1 MTYRVEM
8 ATHTTQ
14 QNPFSNRTFSFLRE
28 LQANNNK
35 AWFDEHRSR
44 YENDVREPALSYIE
58 AMAARL
64 RRISPHFTAIAKR
77 AGGSLMR
84 VHRDM
89 RFARDGNRYKTNIG
103 IQFRHERG
111 ADVHAPGFYVHVEP
125 GQCFLG
131 AGIWRP
137 EPRALAAIRQEI
149 ADRPAAWR
157 RIVAARPF
165 AEKFELSGEQLT
177 RPPRGYS
184 ADSPCIDDLRRKD
197 FIALTLVSDAFIRR
211 RDLPAATGELF
222 RKAGPLM
229 RFLCGA
235 LDLEY

>member
-1 MTYRVEM
+1 M
-8 ATHTTQ
+8 ATHTNKQ
-14 QNPFSNRTFSFLRE
+14 QHFSSRTFTFLKE

-35 AWFDEHRSR
+35 AWFDEHRAR
-44 YENDVREPALSYIE
+44 YESDVREPALAYIE
-58 AMAARL
+58 AMAVSL

-77 AGGSLMR
+77 SGGSLMR

-89 RFARDGNRYKTNIG
+89 RFARDGKPYKTNIG

-111 ADVHAPGFYVHVEP
+111 RDVHAPGFYVHVEP

-137 EPRALAAIRQEI
+137 ESGTLAAIRREI

-157 RIVAARPF
+157 RAVTARRF
-165 AEKFELSGEQLT
+165 TEKFELSGEQLS

-184 ADSPCIDDLRRKD
+184 SDSPCIDDLRRKD
-197 FIALTLVSDAFIRR
+197 FIALTPVPESFVRR
-211 RDLPAATGELF
+211 RDLPKASSELF
-222 RKAGPLM
+222 RRATALM

-235 LDLEY
+235 LDLDY